1 MKPEKQTLTKS
12 DIGKIDAKMLSNP
25 STKAT
30 APPTPGEVKAAMG
43 AALEQTKTPEQ
54 TPEPPKQEA
63 APAKPVLIKV
73 LKKDPKFRGA
83 REAWFKRLVEFDGK
97 PVDDFIANCKEKCPQ
112 LTKNGTAENPTGWVG
127 FFKREGI
134 AQFSQEA

>member
-12 DIGKIDAKMLSNP
+12 DIGKIDAKTLLA
-25 STKAT
+25 AT
-30 APPTPGEVKAAMG
+30 LPKPTPGEVKAAMG
-43 AALEQTKTPEQ
+43 VALEQTKAPE
-54 TPEPPKQEA
+54 TAEPPKQEA

-97 PVDDFIANCKEKCPQ
+97 SMDEYIASCKEKCPQ

-134 AQFSQEA
+134 AQFAQEA

>member
-1 MKPEKQTLTKS
+1 MKPEKQTLNKS
-12 DIGKIDAKMLSNP
+12 DVGKIDASIL

-30 APPTPGEVKAAMG
+30 APPTRGEVDKAKEAE
-43 AALEQTKTPEQ
+43 A
-54 TPEPPKQEA
+54 PKQEA

-73 LKKDPKFRGA
+73 IKKDPKFRGA
-83 REAWFKRLVEFDGK
+83 REAWFKRLCEFDGK
-97 PVDDFIANCKEKCPQ
+97 PVDDYVVSCKEKCPQ

-134 AQFSQEA
+134 AQFAQES

>member
-12 DIGKIDAKMLSNP
+12 DIGKIDATTLL

-43 AALEQTKTPEQ
+43 KALDKATETA
-54 TPEPPKQEA
+54 EPPKQEA
-63 APAKPVLIKV
+63 APAPVLIKV
-73 LKKDPKFRGA
+73 LKADPKFRGA

-97 PVDDFIANCKEKCPQ
+97 PVDDYIASCKEKCPQ

-134 AQFSQEA
+134 AQFAPKS